1 MKKRITLTIDEEV
14 YEKLQDMPKRVSIS
28 EVVNYLI
35 DAFIEEVKRGHS
47 MNQGELK
54 EWIEGTKEGRDFKI
68 RFIEQYSPV
77 LQRVTEKIEDIKE
90 ILGMKSKPDEKK

>member
-47 MNQGELK
+47 MNQQELK
-54 EWIEGTKEGRDFKI
+54 EWIEGTEDGRDFKI

-90 ILGMKSKPDEKK
+90 ILGMKPKHSEKR